1 MKKNNLSI
9 QFVVKYTKYC
19 NLRCS
24 YCYEYNELH
33 QKDHMQ
39 FSDIKKFFL
48 NCKPY
53 IEKNCNHVDFIWHGG
68 EPFLIPIKNYL
79 KIKEL
84 QQEIFSKN
92 ITITNGTQT
101 NLTILTSKHIDFLK
115 NQQFFNSVGIS
126 FDVYGDQ
133 RVDIN
138 NQLKTDKILH
148 NIQQLIQHKI
158 PIGAICVLAQ
168 NTYPYV
174 KEIYKF
180 YDDLKIPVRFLPI
193 YRSAY
198 EQQEEKHALTISQIL
213 VAIQIL
219 LEQWSTSKNATSV
232 DPLDE
237 YIDYAI
243 NFILDQKLKSFQQKE
258 DEQTFI
264 VNKDGNIWGLS
275 ETYDDKYKYGNIFE
289 EDLNK
294 LLNSEERQKAN
305 QNSQQ
310 RINKFCKNCQ
320 YFGYCSGSFVA
331 NATPQQELQILKE
344 TCLVKVSIDYI
355 VAFFH
360 DKKLDKFLAGKVSKN
375 TKKML
380 EL

>member
-1 MKKNNLSI
+1 
-9 QFVVKYTKYC
+9 
-19 NLRCS
+19 
-24 YCYEYNELH
+24 
-33 QKDHMQ
+33 MQ

-180 YDDLKIPVRFLPI
+180 YDELKIPVRFLPI

-198 EQQEEKHALTISQIL
+198 QQQQEKHALTMSQIL

-219 LEQWSTSKNATSV
+219 LEQWSTSKNATPV

-243 NFILDQKLKSFQQKE
+243 NFILDKKLKYFQQKE
-258 DEQTFI
+258 DEYTFI
-264 VNKDGNIWGLS
+264 VNKDGNMWGLS
-275 ETYDDKYKYGNIFE
+275 ETYDDEYKYGNIFD
-289 EDLNK
+289 EDLTK
-294 LLNSEERQKAN
+294 LLNSEGRRKAN
-305 QNSQQ
+305 KNSQQ
-310 RINKFCKNCQ
+310 RINNFCQNCQ

-331 NATPQQELQILKE
+331 NATPHQESHILKE
-344 TCLVKVSIDYI
+344 ACLVKASIDYI

-360 DKKLDKFLAGKVSKN
+360 DKKLDKYLTGKVSKN

>member
-1 MKKNNLSI
+1 MKKNKAL

-33 QKDHMQ
+33 QKDQMQ
-39 FSDIKKFFL
+39 LSNIKKFFL

-53 IEKNCNHVDFIWHGG
+53 IEENCNHVDFIWHGG
-68 EPFLIPIKNYL
+68 EPFLIKIKNYL

-84 QQEIFSKN
+84 QEEIFSKD

-101 NLTILTSKHIDFLK
+101 NLTILSQNHIHLLK
-115 NQQFFNSVGIS
+115 NKQFFNSIGIS

-138 NQLKTDKILH
+138 NQLKTNTVLH
-148 NIQQLIQHKI
+148 NMQQLIENKI
-158 PIGAICVLAQ
+158 PFGAICVLAK

-174 KEIYKF
+174 REIYKF

-198 EQQEEKHALTISQIL
+198 EQQEEKHALTMSQIL
-213 VAIQIL
+213 VAMQIL
-219 LEQWSTSKNATSV
+219 LEEWSISKHATPV

-243 NFILDQKLKSFQQKE
+243 NFILHKKLKYFQQKE
-258 DEQTFI
+258 DEYTFI
-264 VNKDGNIWGLS
+264 VNKDGNLWGLS
-275 ETYDDKYKYGNIFE
+275 ETYDDEYKYGNIFD
-289 EDLNK
+289 EDLKK
-294 LLNSEERQKAN
+294 LLNSKGRRKAN

-310 RINKFCKNCQ
+310 RINKFCQNCQ

-331 NATPQQELQILKE
+331 NATPQQELHIFKE
-344 TCLVKVSIDYI
+344 GCLVKTTIDYI

-360 DKKLDKFLAGKVSKN
+360 DKKLDKYITEKASRN
-375 TKKML
+375 TEKML